1 MTTAQ
6 AKARIPWYLTAGAV
20 LVGALVSLQS
30 LGWLPWQMEPLRAA
44 QKQHAEVRQECR
56 DNLKTSIEKAIA
68 EHKPILD
75 RIDAEQRH
83 IDKQADQISAM
94 QKQLWR
100 AIGKMDR

>member
-1 MTTAQ
+1 MMTAQ
-6 AKARIPWYLTAGAV
+6 TKARIPWYLTAGAV

-30 LGWLPWQMEPLRAA
+30 LGWFPPISDADA
-44 QKQHAEVRQECR
+44 KIAHADIREDCKIMVTNSVER
-56 DNLKTSIEKAIA
+56 AIA

-75 RIDAEQRH
+75 RIDAMQKH
-83 IDKQADQISAM
+83 TDKQADQISAM